1 MGGGRHVSCSRG
13 VVDLQR
19 IKCVVHIHIY
29 IYIQSIQW
37 FLAQASAARKLFGQK
52 NPKAK
57 RTCLG
62 QKFQGE
68 ANSDKLRPKIPRRSA
83 HSLQPTTTC
92 FGPKQ
97 QQQVSE
103 LRKENQAKQK
113 TSSQPK
119 FVVTQLTITLSQ
131 SSNAKPRPKIASAS
145 VSDFASSFLVSFGF
159 RTWGHAEDL
168 LSFWL
173 RGRRRT
179 RR

>member
-1 MGGGRHVSCSRG
+1 MGGGEDTSHALVESWTSSALNALC
-13 VVDLQR
+13 
-19 IKCVVHIHIY
+19 IYIY